1 MSINNNCYRTKNRSK
16 NLMNYKYNIPV
27 NIIENDSE
35 YVLEFIVPKYKKENF
50 TIEIEDNKITVSY
63 KSDIKQ
69 SEETNPKYLLNSYQ
83 VIDFVKKYKLP
94 KDVNIETFNALFD
107 QGILKIKLPK
117 SDKKSSL
124 QIKIK

>member
-1 MSINNNCYRTKNRSK
+1 
-16 NLMNYKYNIPV
+16 MNYKYNIPV